1 MCNCVAMVFRRVLAG
16 LVAAT
21 QLVVP
26 LAGSGRAQAPACTWS
41 IGMMGALS
49 GDAARYGKPIANGI
63 RLAVDLANRERDLPC
78 AVAVHAEDTQGDP
91 NQAPRKAR
99 ELVEDEQVVACVC
112 GFFSGESLATGSIF
126 DEAGLLMASTG
137 SNRIVDEQGFGTWF
151 RAVAADPAQGAA
163 TARYIVDTLRAG
175 SVSVVHDGQDY
186 SRALAKDVT
195 AGVGDRL
202 DGHYVIN
209 PEESD
214 HSAVVVQIEQR
225 SPDVV
230 FYGGF
235 WPEAG
240 ELLRQLREAGVRSV
254 FVTGDGARDRG
265 LRHYLRGYRGR
276 ARTKAACPCSDP
288 IEIEAAS
295 TFAAEYETSFGKRPR
310 IYAADAFDVT
320 NIAIDALRG
329 LSGTETHE
337 QARAHVVSYFDAA
350 EGVEGTV
357 KDYTWDERGEL
368 VADDSDVFIWKWLDR
383 ARRFEYVGRVSELTG
398 DP

>member
-1 MCNCVAMVFRRVLAG
+1 MFFRRALAG

-26 LAGSGRAQAPACTWS
+26 LAGSGRAQSPPACTWS

-49 GDAARYGKPIANGI
+49 GDAARYGRPIANGI

-78 AVAVHAEDTQGDP
+78 ALVVQAEDTQGDP
-91 NQAPRKAR
+91 NQAPPKAQ
-99 ELVEDEQVVACVC
+99 ELVDDEEVVACIC

-137 SNRIVDEQGFGTWF
+137 TNRIVDQQGFDTWF
-151 RAVAADPAQGAA
+151 RAIAADPKQGSA
-163 TARYIVDTLRAG
+163 TARYIVDTLQAG
-175 SVSVVHDGQDY
+175 SVSVVHDNQDY
-186 SRALAKDVT
+186 SKALAEDVA

-202 DGHYVIN
+202 DGPYIIN

-214 HSAVVVQIEQR
+214 YSAVVAQIERR

-230 FYGGF
+230 YFGGYY
-235 WPEAG
+235 PQAG
-240 ELLRQLREAGVRSV
+240 RLLRQLREAGIRSV
-254 FVTGDGARDRG
+254 FVTDDGAKHRG
-265 LRHYLRGYRGR
+265 LRRYLRGYRER

-288 IEIEAAS
+288 TEIEAAS
-295 TFAAEYETSFGKRPR
+295 TFVAEYETSFGKLPR

-329 LSGTETHE
+329 LSGTETLE
-337 QARAHVVSYFDAA
+337 QVRAHVVSYFDAA
-350 EGVEGTV
+350 DGVEGTV
-357 KDYTWDERGEL
+357 KDYTWNERGEL
-368 VADDSDVFIWKWLDR
+368 VADESDVFIWKWLDR
-383 ARRFEYVGRVSELTG
+383 ARRFEYVGRVSELT
-398 DP
+398 DRP